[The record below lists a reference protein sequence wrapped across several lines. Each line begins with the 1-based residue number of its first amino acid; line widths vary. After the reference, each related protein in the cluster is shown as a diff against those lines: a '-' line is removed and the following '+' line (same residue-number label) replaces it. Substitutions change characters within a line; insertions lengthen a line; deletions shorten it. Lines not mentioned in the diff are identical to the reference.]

1 MALRTSKGAFG
12 ASVAL
17 VAAGAITAPA
27 AVHAGI
33 YHVYGC
39 RTPAGAVAPADGWVP
54 AMRGAT
60 AVTENSCTDPAGG
73 LLAGFAERGVSA
85 APEDVASWQ
94 FVPPAGERLAGVR
107 IWRAGDADGYF
118 NLKDE
123 YVLWLGGAGRSST
136 FEECAPKRGCTA
148 GLGEQG
154 VPFASANLAAA
165 PQSNLTTGLS
175 ANAECVSEALF
186 NCSGLAPMP
195 PLTPDGYHALV
206 VIYAAD
212 LTLEQQA
219 PPTVV
224 NVGGTLAT
232 AAVVSGVSGVSFT
245 ASDAG
250 AGVYDALASVD
261 GAPVE
266 RVPLDEDG
274 GRCRDAGGTSDGSA
288 AFLYVK
294 PCVATVT
301 TSVGVDTTQLAN
313 GEHDVMV
320 QVLDAAGNAAT
331 VIDRR
336 VTVANGAPCATN
348 ASATAGGAVLSA
360 DWRGSAKATLTSSF
374 ARAQTIEGRV
384 MRADG
389 SPIAGARVEAF
400 AATPSAGTATSSV
413 PEVTTADGR
422 FSVSVARG
430 GASRTVCLAYFPAA
444 GAGVATRAL
453 RLSVRAP
460 LALSISPRATRV
472 GGTIRFRGRL
482 LGGHVPAGGKQVIL
496 EARSPGSRWIEFKVV
511 RANARGRFRAS
522 YRFRFP
528 GPATYEFRALCEAE
542 ADYPFARGASNV
554 VRVHEH

>member
-1 MALRTSKGAFG
+1 MALRTWKGAFG
-12 ASVAL
+12 ASVAT
-17 VAAGAITAPA
+17 AAMSALAAPA
-27 AVHAGI
+27 DVHAGV
-33 YHVYGC
+33 YHVFAC
-39 RTPAGAVAPADGWVP
+39 RTPTGEVSPTDGWAPV
-54 AMRGAT
+54 ARGAT
-60 AVTENSCTDPAGG
+60 AVTENSCANPAGG
-73 LLAGFAERGVSA
+73 LLAGFVERGVPA
-85 APEDVASWQ
+85 VPEDVAGWQ
-94 FVPPAGERLAGVR
+94 FVPPAGETLVGARV
-107 IWRAGDADGYF
+107 WRAGDADGYF

-123 YVLWLGGAGRSST
+123 YVLWLGGAGRSSA

-154 VPFASANLAAA
+154 VPFAGANLVAAA
-165 PQSNLTTGLS
+165 RATVAGGLS
-175 ANAECVSEALF
+175 VNAECVSEVD
-186 NCSGLAPMP
+186 NDCSSLAPPP
-195 PLTPDGYHALV
+195 PLTPDGYHAV
-206 VIYAAD
+206 VVVYAAD

-219 PPTVV
+219 PPAVV
-224 NVGGTLAT
+224 NVGGPLAT
-232 AAVVSGVSGVSFT
+232 AAVVSGASDVSFT
-245 ASDAG
+245 ASDTG
-250 AGVYDALASVD
+250 AGVYEALVSVD

-266 RVPLDEDG
+266 RAPLDEDG
-274 GRCRDAGGTSDGSA
+274 GRCRDVGGTSDGSA

-294 PCVATVT
+294 PCVATIG
-301 TSVGVDTTQLAN
+301 TSVGVDTTRLAN
-313 GEHDVMV
+313 GEHDVTV

-331 VIDRR
+331 VLARR
-336 VTVANGAPCATN
+336 VTVSNGAPCATN

-374 ARAQTIEGRV
+374 ARAQSIEGHLTH
-384 MRADG
+384 ADG

-400 AATPSAGTATSSV
+400 AAAASAGAATPSVA
-413 PEVTTADGR
+413 EVTDADGR

-482 LGGHVPAGGKQVIL
+482 LGGHVPTGGKQVIL